1 MTLEKAFAVHAEPA
15 VIWRELTR
23 ELAQAPPG
31 SHTVERSVEGQE
43 LAVRV
48 ELQKGV
54 EAVITYL
61 LIPREEYVE
70 VVARMEPHGF
80 RYALMRAFTLGRY
93 DIGYQLALAEGLSNL
108 KMAAEAAASEGAK
121 EQPPGR

>member
-1 MTLEKAFAVHAEPA
+1 MALEKAFAIHAEPA

-23 ELAQAPPG
+23 ELAQAAPG
-31 SHTVERSVEGQE
+31 SHTVERSLPEQE

-48 ELQKGV
+48 ELQTGI
-54 EAVITYL
+54 EALITYQ

-70 VVARMEPHGF
+70 VVARMEPHGL
-80 RYALMRAFTLGRY
+80 RYAFMRALTLGRY

-108 KMAAEAAASEGAK
+108 KKAAEAAAGREQK
-121 EQPPGR
+121 E